1 MFLDVNE
8 INTIEEAKKAVES
21 KVGDRGLNLLLN
33 NAGVNKKASLE
44 EVTPAMMLDTYN
56 TNVNGPL
63 FTTKAGSQIKLIF
76 NSIIFNSIK
85 LFNSMFYWHGEM

>member
-1 MFLDVNE
+1 MFSDVNE

-21 KVGDRGLNLLLN
+21 KVGDKGLNLLLN

-63 FTTKAGSQIKLIF
+63 FTTKAGSQIKL
-76 NSIIFNSIK
+76 NYSIAFKIIQ
-85 LFNSMFYWHGEM
+85 